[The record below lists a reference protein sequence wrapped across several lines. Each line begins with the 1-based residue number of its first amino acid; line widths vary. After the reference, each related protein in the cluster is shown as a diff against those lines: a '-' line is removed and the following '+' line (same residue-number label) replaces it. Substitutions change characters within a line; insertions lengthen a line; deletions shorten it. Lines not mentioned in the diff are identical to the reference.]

1 MLMIVIHH
9 YAYHGEVDLVGAFNQ
24 QTIGLQ
30 LLTLGGNLG
39 VLLFAMI
46 GAYFL
51 VGSKM
56 KWQRIFH
63 LFFETYLYS
72 WLMLIAVLL
81 FKRESLTIVEGL
93 ELLLPVPGVYWFVD
107 YYFIL
112 ILMAPAIFTIMSN
125 WTPKVR
131 KAVFLLSTLFLT
143 VGPSFHLYYFEY
155 PIQRLMVFI
164 YIIYTM
170 GWIRL
175 DAPKIFDSK
184 KIGAKLGVTGSLL
197 FALSVLW
204 YNGKQ
209 LLDGQAVEMTDFNN
223 LAHIVLLMTAFGL
236 FIVFKNLDI
245 GAIKWINQLAGA
257 CFGVYLIHEQPMV
270 RQFLWLNL
278 FDNRQY
284 DQLLPSMVMGIINGA
299 LVFIGCLIIS
309 YAVQFVFGGLINKI
323 SRYFGGKVDQYIT
336 RSMTK

>member
-9 YAYHGEVDLVGAFNQ
+9 YAYHGEVDLTGAFNQ
-24 QTIGLQ
+24 QTLGLQ
-30 LLTLGGNLG
+30 FLTIGGNLG

-51 VGSKM
+51 VGSEM

-63 LFFETYLYS
+63 LFFETYVYS

-81 FKRESLTIVEGL
+81 FKGETLTIVEGL
-93 ELLLPVPGVYWFVD
+93 ELLIPVPGVYWFVD

-112 ILMAPAIFTIMSN
+112 ILSAPAIFTIMSS
-125 WTPKVR
+125 WTPKIR
-131 KAVFLLSTLFLT
+131 QAVFVLATLILT

-170 GWIRL
+170 GWVRL
-175 DAPKIFDSK
+175 DAPEFFNSK
-184 KIGAKLGVTGSLL
+184 RLGAKLALAGSV
-197 FALSVLW
+197 FYALSVIW
-204 YNGKQ
+204 YNSKP
-209 LLDGQAVEMTDFNN
+209 LLDGQAVEMTDYNN
-223 LAHIVLLMTAFGL
+223 LAHMVLLLTAFGL
-236 FIVFKNLDI
+236 FIYFKNTDI
-245 GAIKWINQLAGA
+245 GAINWINQLASA

-278 FDNRQY
+278 LDNREY
-284 DQLLPSMVMGIINGA
+284 DQLIPAWGMGIINGT

-309 YAVQFVFGGLINKI
+309 YAVQLVFRTVINKM
-323 SRYFGGKVDQYIT
+323 SHTLGVRVDQFFA